1 MLRALL
7 GLAVAGFLLVGGPV
21 LDFDVARAQDG
32 HGPVLPPPK
41 NPFCKDCWDQL
52 DRYTQAWNELNAL
65 RQKQQAADAKYEA
78 FKAKFGGAWGSTPEQ
93 GAEAAEI
100 RGEQQSLDKDIAVKK
115 AALERAWGELQRCNA
130 RKCFEDRSLTPVP
143 PAWFEANEP
152 CAACRPLATQA
163 AYLKLYVKS
172 LQTTFADVERAAA
185 KAFDRKIEAQVAA
198 NEAKQA
204 SQKDVGDV
212 KKFQEAENAKKDAK
226 ELQEQFRKLKGQAD
240 ALEQALAG
248 ASALLTKLEEELE
261 ACRKQHCPP
270 KEPSTAQPPGTPTPP
285 ETPAPPKKRMVCP
298 ACERQAWKLEGLET
312 DLRVKERGR
321 LALKTT
327 IDLYGK
333 HKDDGTL
340 SPVNQI
346 SLNDAVERLPEVEQ
360 QIRELEAKVR
370 DARTALEK
378 CITDKCT
385 DKPVATDTPTG
396 KTEQRRTERN
406 SEERKTEERKTE
418 QRKTEERKT
427 ERKTEERKTEE
438 RRTSKKETG
447 RTALRSGEDKTTS
460 VPRISVTI
468 GLGGSSD
475 RGHRHENH
483 HRGGGDGGGRG
494 GGGFGFGGSSPGA
507 ISFGR

>member
-7 GLAVAGFLLVGGPV
+7 ALAIAGLLLVGGSV
-21 LDFDVARAQDG
+21 LDFNVARAQDG
-32 HGPVLPPPK
+32 HGHVLPPPK

-52 DRYTQAWNELNAL
+52 DRYTQAWNELNTL
-65 RQKQQAADAKYEA
+65 QQKQQAANAKYQA
-78 FKAKFGGAWGSTPEQ
+78 LKAKFGGPWNWAT
-93 GAEAAEI
+93 EAAQI
-100 RGEQQSLDKDIAVKK
+100 RDEQDALDKDIAVRK
-115 AALERAWGELQRCNA
+115 ATLERAWGELQRCNA

-143 PAWFEANEP
+143 PAWVEPNEP

-163 AYLKLYVKS
+163 AYLKHYVKS
-172 LQTTFADVERAAA
+172 LQTTAADVESAAA
-185 KAFDRKIEAQVAA
+185 AAFDVQIAAQAA
-198 NEAKQA
+198 ATEAKQA

-212 KKFQEAENAKKDAK
+212 KKFKEAEDAKKDAND
-226 ELQEQFRKLKGQAD
+226 LQGQFRKLKGQAD

-248 ASALLTKLEEELE
+248 ASALLKTLEEELE

-270 KEPSTAQPPGTPTPP
+270 KEPSTAQPPATSTPP
-285 ETPAPPKKRMVCP
+285 ETPAPPKKRMVCVK
-298 ACERQAWKLEGLET
+298 CESNAWKLEGLET
-312 DLRVKERGR
+312 DFRVKQRTR

-333 HKDDGTL
+333 HQDDGTL

-346 SLNDAVERLPEVEQ
+346 NLNDAVERLPEVER
-360 QIRELEAKVR
+360 QIRELEAKIR

-378 CITDKCT
+378 CVTGKCT

-396 KTEQRRTERN
+396 KTEQRRTER
-406 SEERKTEERKTE
+406 KTEERKTE
-418 QRKTEERKT
+418 RKTEERKT

-447 RTALRSGEDKTTS
+447 RTALRSGEDKTMS
-460 VPRISVTI
+460 VRRISVTI

-483 HRGGGDGGGRG
+483 HPGGGGGGRG
-494 GGGFGFGGSSPGA
+494 GGGFGFGGSAPGA
-507 ISFGR
+507 LSFGR

>member
-7 GLAVAGFLLVGGPV
+7 ALAIAGLLLVGGPV
-21 LDFDVARAQDG
+21 LDVDVARAQDG
-32 HGPVLPPPK
+32 DGLPLPK
-41 NPFCKDCWDQL
+41 NPRCKGCWDQL
-52 DRYTQAWNELNAL
+52 DRYTQAWNELNTL
-65 RQKQQAADAKYEA
+65 QQKQQAANARYQA
-78 FKAKFGGAWGSTPEQ
+78 LKAKFGGSWNFAT
-93 GAEAAEI
+93 EAAQI
-100 RGEQQSLDKDIAVKK
+100 RDEQDSLDKDIAVQK

-130 RKCFEDRSLTPVP
+130 RKCFEDRSLTPLP
-143 PAWFEANEP
+143 PAGFETNEA

-172 LQTTFADVERAAA
+172 LQTTVADVERAAA
-185 KAFDRKIEAQVAA
+185 AAFDAQIAAQVAA
-198 NEAKQA
+198 TEAKQA

-212 KKFQEAENAKKDAK
+212 KKFKEAEDAKKDAK

-248 ASALLTKLEEELE
+248 ASALLKTLEEELE

-270 KEPSTAQPPGTPTPP
+270 KEPSTAQPPATSTPP
-285 ETPAPPKKRMVCP
+285 EAPAPPKKRMVCVK
-298 ACERQAWKLEGLET
+298 CESSAWKLEGLET
-312 DLRVKERGR
+312 DLRVKQRVR
-321 LALKTT
+321 LSLKTT

-333 HKDDGTL
+333 HQDDGTL

-346 SLNDAVERLPEVEQ
+346 NLNDAVERLPEVER
-360 QIRELEAKVR
+360 QIRELEAKIR

-378 CITDKCT
+378 CVTGKCT

-396 KTEQRRTERN
+396 KTEQRRTER
-406 SEERKTEERKTE
+406 KTEE
-418 QRKTEERKT
+418 RKTEERKT

-447 RTALRSGEDKTTS
+447 RTALRSGEDKTMS

-483 HRGGGDGGGRG
+483 HPGGGGGGRG
-494 GGGFGFGGSSPGA
+494 GGGFGFGGSAPGA
-507 ISFGR
+507 LSFGR

>member
-7 GLAVAGFLLVGGPV
+7 ALAVAGLLVVGGPI
-21 LDFDVARAQDG
+21 LDFDAARAQDG
-32 HGPVLPPPK
+32 QEAGLPLPK
-41 NPFCKDCWDQL
+41 NPACKDCWDQL

-65 RQKQQAADAKYEA
+65 QQKQQAANAKYQA
-78 FKAKFGGAWGSTPEQ
+78 LQAKFGGPWNWNAEQ
-93 GAEAAEI
+93 KDEAAQI
-100 RGEQQSLDKDIAVKK
+100 WGEQETLNKDIAVQK

-130 RKCFEDRSLTPVP
+130 RKCFEDRTTTPVP
-143 PAWFEANEP
+143 PAWFETNEA

-172 LQTTFADVERAAA
+172 LQTTFAAVEAAAA
-185 KAFDRKIEAQVAA
+185 KAFDRQIEAQAAA

-212 KKFQEAENAKKDAK
+212 KKFNEAEDAKKDAK

-240 ALEQALAG
+240 GLEQALAG
-248 ASALLTKLEEELE
+248 ASALLKTLEDELA

-270 KEPSTAQPPGTPTPP
+270 KEPSTAQPPTPR
-285 ETPAPPKKRMVCP
+285 ETPKKRMVCVK
-298 ACERQAWKLEGLET
+298 CESNAWKLEGLET
-312 DLRVKERGR
+312 ELRVKQRTR

-333 HKDDGTL
+333 HQDDGTL

-346 SLNDAVERLPEVEQ
+346 NLNDAVERLPEVDR
-360 QIRELEAKVR
+360 QIRELEAKIR
-370 DARTALEK
+370 DARTALDK
-378 CITDKCT
+378 CVTGKCT

-396 KTEQRRTERN
+396 KTEQRRTERK
-406 SEERKTEERKTE
+406 SEERKIE
-418 QRKTEERKT
+418 

-447 RTALRSGEDKTTS
+447 RTALRSGEDRTTN

-483 HRGGGDGGGRG
+483 HPGGGDGGGRG
-494 GGGFGFGGSSPGA
+494 GGGFGGSAPGA
-507 ISFGR
+507 LSFGR

>member
-7 GLAVAGFLLVGGPV
+7 ALAVAGLLVVGGSV

-32 HGPVLPPPK
+32 HGPVLAPPK

-52 DRYTQAWNELNAL
+52 ERYTHAWNELNAL
-65 RQKQQAADAKYEA
+65 KQKQQAANAKYQA

-93 GAEAAEI
+93 GAEAAEL
-100 RGEQQSLDKDIAVKK
+100 RGEQQSLDNDIAVQK
-115 AALERAWGELQRCNA
+115 AALELAWGELQRCNA
-130 RKCFEDRSLTPVP
+130 RKCFEDRFSTPVP
-143 PAWFEANEP
+143 PVWFETNEP

-163 AYLKLYVKS
+163 AYLKFYVKS

-185 KAFDRKIEAQVAA
+185 KAFDRQIEAQVAA

-212 KKFQEAENAKKDAK
+212 KKFQEAEDAKKDAK

-248 ASALLTKLEEELE
+248 ASALLKKLEEELE

-270 KEPSTAQPPGTPTPP
+270 KEPSTAQPPATPTPP
-285 ETPAPPKKRMVCP
+285 ETPTPPKKRMVCL
-298 ACERQAWKLEGLET
+298 ACERHAWKLEGLET
-312 DLRVKERGR
+312 DLRVKERVR
-321 LALKTT
+321 LSLKTT
-327 IDLYGK
+327 IDTYGK

-346 SLNDAVERLPEVEQ
+346 SVNDAEERLPEVER
-360 QIRELEAKVR
+360 QIRELEAKIR
-370 DARTALEK
+370 DARTALET
-378 CITDKCT
+378 CVTGKCT
-385 DKPVATDTPTG
+385 DKPVATDKTTPPG
-396 KTEQRRTERN
+396 KTEQRRTERK
-406 SEERKTEERKTE
+406 SE
-418 QRKTEERKT
+418 

-438 RRTSKKETG
+438 RRTERKTDERKTEERRTPKKETG
-447 RTALRSGEDKTTS
+447 RTALRSGEDKTMS

-475 RGHRHENH
+475 RGHRHENRH
-483 HRGGGDGGGRG
+483 PGGGDGGGRG